1 MNVYPVLI
9 VVGILFAVIG
19 LMHLLR
25 LIYKIEIVIAGKA
38 IPLWVSVIGVIIPVL
53 LSIWVFMTIVF
64 L

>member
-9 VVGILFAVIG
+9 VVGIIFAIVS

-25 LIYKIEIVIAGKA
+25 LIYKSEVVIAGKA
-38 IPLWVSVIGVIIPVL
+38 IPLWVSVLGFIIPLL
-53 LSIWVFMTIVF
+53 LSIWVFVTIAF